1 MKRKSRFIAEGAM
14 IAALY
19 VVLTVLSMLL
29 GLDKMAVQLRFSE
42 ALTVL
47 PAFMPS
53 SVMGLFVGCLIANTV
68 TGCTVVDIAVG
79 SLTTLVAG
87 LVTRKLKN
95 SPYIAP
101 LPAIVGNTLTVPLV
115 LAYSYKVETALP
127 LIFLTVF
134 LGELV
139 SAGILG
145 TVLTYTI
152 KRHKKNTK

>member
-1 MKRKSRFIAEGAM
+1 MRKTRFIAEGAM

-19 VVLTVLSMLL
+19 VVLTYLAMML

-53 SVMGLFVGCLIANTV
+53 SVTGLFVGCLIANTV
-68 TGCTVVDIAVG
+68 TGCTIVDIAAG
-79 SLTTLVAG
+79 SLTTLVAAMI
-87 LVTRKLKN
+87 TRKLKN
-95 SPYIAP
+95 HPYLAP
-101 LPAIVGNTLTVPLV
+101 IPAIIGNTIVVPLV

-127 LIFLTVF
+127 FIFLTVF
-134 LGELV
+134 LGELL

-145 TVLTYTI
+145 TLLTYTI
-152 KRHKKNTK
+152 KRRRKY

>member
-1 MKRKSRFIAEGAM
+1 MKKTHFIAEGAM

-19 VVLTVLSMLL
+19 VVLTYLAMSL
-29 GLDKMAVQLRFSE
+29 GLDKMAVQVRFSE

-53 SVMGLFVGCLIANTV
+53 AVSGLFVGCLISNIV
-68 TGCTVVDIAVG
+68 TGCTIVDVIFG
-79 SLTTLVAG
+79 SFTTLVAG
-87 LVTRKLKN
+87 LITRKLKN
-95 SPYIAP
+95 HPYLAP
-101 LPAIVGNTLTVPLV
+101 IPAIIGNTIVIPLV

-127 LIFLTVF
+127 FMFLTVF

-145 TVLTYTI
+145 TLLVYTI
-152 KRHKKNTK
+152 KRRRKY